1 MAKRVFMFPGQGSQ
15 YIGMGKDF
23 YENYEVARKV
33 FDKAS
38 EITGLDIAKMCFEDN
53 TDINITEYTQI
64 CMLTVEAALLE
75 VLKEKG
81 IKYEL
86 TAGLSLGEY
95 AALIASGA
103 MSMEDAFAIVRK
115 RGIYMQNAVPEGGG
129 MSAVLGLDPSIV
141 EEVCDEVMKNK
152 DMYDKGDRSL
162 PFTVSVA
169 NYNNPKQTVITGR
182 KDAVGIAGKMLAD
195 KGALKVV
202 ELNVS
207 GPFHSKLLEG
217 AGEKLFDALK
227 DININDISIP
237 YIANV
242 TAEYVTD
249 KNEVKEL
256 LKKQVSSSVRWTQS
270 LELMIKDGADEF
282 IEIGPGHTLTGFVKK
297 IDRSLKTVNIDTLED
312 LNKYLDDACK
322 TF

>member
-1 MAKRVFMFPGQGSQ
+1 MGKRVFMFPGQGSQ
-15 YIGMGKDF
+15 YIGMGKEF
-23 YENYEVARKV
+23 YENFDCAKKI
-33 FDKAS
+33 FDKAG
-38 EITGLDIAKMCFEDN
+38 EITGLDVAKMCFEENDK
-53 TDINITEYTQI
+53 INITEYTQI
-64 CMLTVEAALLE
+64 CMLTVEAALFA

-81 IKYEL
+81 IKYDI

-103 MSMEDAFAIVRK
+103 MSMESAFDIVRK

-129 MSAVLGLDPSIV
+129 MSAVLGLDPSVI
-141 EEVCDEVMKNK
+141 EEVCNEVMKNK
-152 DMYDKGDRSL
+152 DMYDKGDSSL

-182 KDAVGIAGKMLAD
+182 KDAVSAAGQILAD

-217 AGEKLFDALK
+217 AGEKLAEALK
-227 DININDISIP
+227 DVELNDIEVP

-242 TAEYVTD
+242 NAEYVTD
-249 KNEVKEL
+249 KNEIKEL
-256 LKKQVSSSVRWTQS
+256 LKKQVSSSVRWQQS
-270 LELMIKDGADEF
+270 LELMIKDGVDEF

-312 LNKYLDDACK
+312 FNKFIEAQAN
-322 TF
+322 

>member
-1 MAKRVFMFPGQGSQ
+1 MSKRVFMFPGQGSQ
-15 YIGMGKDF
+15 YIGMGKEF
-23 YENYEVARKV
+23 YDNFECAKKV

-38 EITGLDIAKMCFEDN
+38 EITGLDVAAMCFEEN
-53 TDINITEYTQI
+53 EKINITEYTQV
-64 CMLTVEAALLE
+64 CMLTVEAALFAVLE
-75 VLKEKG
+75 EKG
-81 IKYEL
+81 ITYDL

-95 AALIASGA
+95 GALIASGA

-129 MSAVLGLDPSIV
+129 MSAVIGLDASVI
-141 EEVCDEVMKNK
+141 EDACKEVMDNK
-152 DMYDKGDRSL
+152 DMYDKADSPL

-169 NYNNPKQTVITGR
+169 NYNNPKQSVITGR
-182 KDAVGIAGKMLAD
+182 KDAVQAAGKILEE

-207 GPFHSKLLEG
+207 GPFHSALLEG
-217 AGEKLFDALK
+217 AGEQLAEALK
-227 DININDISIP
+227 DIELNDVKVP

-249 KNEVKEL
+249 KNDIKEL
-256 LKKQVSSSVRWTQS
+256 LKKQVSSSVKWQQS
-270 LELMIKDGADEF
+270 LELMIKDGVDEF

-297 IDRSLKTVNIDTLED
+297 IDRGLKTVNIDTLED
-312 LNKYLDDACK
+312 LNKFIEA
-322 TF
+322 

>member
-1 MAKRVFMFPGQGSQ
+1 MGKRVFMFPGQGSQ

-23 YENYEVARKV
+23 YENFECAKKV

-38 EITGLDIAKMCFEDN
+38 EITGLDVAAMCFEENDK
-53 TDINITEYTQI
+53 INITEYTQI
-64 CMLTVEAALLE
+64 CMLTVEAALFE

-81 IKYEL
+81 VTYDL

-95 AALIASGA
+95 GALIASGA

-129 MSAVLGLDPSIV
+129 MSAVIGLDASVI
-141 EEVCDEVMKNK
+141 EDACTEVMANK
-152 DMYDKGDRSL
+152 DMYDKGDSSL

-169 NYNNPKQTVITGR
+169 NYNNPKQSVITGR
-182 KDAVGIAGKMLAD
+182 KDAVQAAGKILEE

-217 AGEKLFDALK
+217 AGAQLGEALESVEL
-227 DININDISIP
+227 NDIKVP

-249 KNEVKEL
+249 KNDIKEL
-256 LKKQVSSSVRWTQS
+256 LKKQVSSSVKWQQS
-270 LELMIKDGADEF
+270 LELMIKDGVDEF
-282 IEIGPGHTLTGFVKK
+282 IEIGPGHTLSGFVKK

-312 LNKYLDDACK
+312 FNKFMEA
-322 TF
+322 

>member
-1 MAKRVFMFPGQGSQ
+1 MGKRVFMFPGQGSQ
-15 YIGMGKDF
+15 YIGMGKEF
-23 YENYEVARKV
+23 YDNFPVAKEV

-38 EITGLDIAKMCFEDN
+38 EITGLDVASLCFEENDK
-53 TDINITEYTQI
+53 INITEYTQV
-64 CMLTVEAALLE
+64 CMLTVEAALFA

-81 IKYEL
+81 ITYDL

-95 AALIASGA
+95 GALIASGA
-103 MSMEDAFAIVRK
+103 MSMEDAFAVVRK
-115 RGIYMQNAVPEGGG
+115 RGIYMQNAVPEGGA
-129 MSAVLGLDPSIV
+129 MSAVIGLDASVI
-141 EEVCDEVMKNK
+141 EDACAEVMNNK
-152 DMYDKGDRSL
+152 DMYDKGDSSL

-169 NYNNPKQTVITGR
+169 NYNNPKQSVITGR
-182 KDAVGIAGKMLAD
+182 KDAVQAAGKILEE

-217 AGEKLFDALK
+217 AGAQLGEALESVEL
-227 DININDISIP
+227 NDIKVP

-249 KNEVKEL
+249 KNDIKEL
-256 LKKQVSSSVRWTQS
+256 LKKQVSSSVKWQQS
-270 LELMIKDGADEF
+270 LELMIKDGVDEF
-282 IEIGPGHTLTGFVKK
+282 IEIGPGHTLSGFVKK

-312 LNKYLDDACK
+312 FNKFMEA
-322 TF
+322 

>member
-1 MAKRVFMFPGQGSQ
+1 MSKRVFMFPGQGSQ
-15 YIGMGKDF
+15 YIGMGKEF
-23 YENYEVARKV
+23 YDNFECAKKV

-38 EITGLDIAKMCFEDN
+38 EITGLDVAAMCFEEN
-53 TDINITEYTQI
+53 EKINITEYTQV
-64 CMLTVEAALLE
+64 CMLTVEAALFAVLE
-75 VLKEKG
+75 EKG
-81 IKYEL
+81 ITYDL

-95 AALIASGA
+95 GALIASGA

-129 MSAVLGLDPSIV
+129 MSAVIGLDASVI
-141 EEVCDEVMKNK
+141 EDACKEVMDNK
-152 DMYDKGDRSL
+152 DKYDTVDSAL

-169 NYNNPKQTVITGR
+169 NYNNPKQSVITGR
-182 KDAVGIAGKMLAD
+182 KDAVQAAGKILEE

-207 GPFHSKLLEG
+207 GPFHSALLEG
-217 AGEKLFDALK
+217 AGEQLAEALK
-227 DININDISIP
+227 DIELNDVKVP

-249 KNEVKEL
+249 KNDIKEL
-256 LKKQVSSSVRWTQS
+256 LKKQVSSSVKWQQS
-270 LELMIKDGADEF
+270 LELMIKDGVDEF

-297 IDRSLKTVNIDTLED
+297 IDRGLKTVNIDTLED
-312 LNKYLDDACK
+312 LNKLLNN
-322 TF
+322 